1 MCPSTRP
8 EPISAP
14 SSITSIT
21 DADCTPHS
29 AINPRLSS
37 KPNSAK
43 SKPSERTQP
52 KLCPSNPLSQ
62 TKGAV
67 QIMLALIL
75 RRIAL
80 IEAGVGGPGAIGP
93 ESSPDVIRLQG
104 FLARNAY
111 PHQLL
116 DPTRD
121 PDAAKLVEQY
131 ATNPSDLPLA
141 VCPKGTILKN

>member
-67 QIMLALIL
+67 QHSTGDVPVFDPVSSSRPALQ
-75 RRIAL
+75 RSQA
-80 IEAGVGGPGAIGP
+80 AVG
-93 ESSPDVIRLQG
+93 DR
-104 FLARNAY
+104 F
-111 PHQLL
+111 
-116 DPTRD
+116 
-121 PDAAKLVEQY
+121 K
-131 ATNPSDLPLA
+131 PSDERR
-141 VCPKGTILKN
+141 